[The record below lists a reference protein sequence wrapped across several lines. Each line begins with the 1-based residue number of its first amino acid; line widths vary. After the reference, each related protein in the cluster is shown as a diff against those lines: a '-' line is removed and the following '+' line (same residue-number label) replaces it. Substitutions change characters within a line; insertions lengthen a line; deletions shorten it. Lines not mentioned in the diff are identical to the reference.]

1 MDPIDLTP
9 MQRDAL
15 REIGNIGAGH
25 AATALSQLVGK
36 PISLTNPTLQIVG
49 LAEVPRALGG
59 PEQLVGAVYSRLLG
73 DLAGGILF
81 MATRDSSLAL
91 VDLMHGWPVGTS
103 KTFGR
108 DEEALLTHVVSVL
121 SSAYLAAIARMA
133 DLSVLPGTPA
143 FVLDMAGAI
152 LEAVTA
158 ELGMQV
164 EHAVVVRTTFMD
176 EETSVDA
183 ALFFLPDP
191 GSLQVILTRVGVI

>member
-1 MDPIDLTP
+1 MDPNDLTP
-9 MQRDAL
+9 MQLDAL

-36 PISLTNPTLQIVG
+36 PISLTNPTLEIVG

-91 VDLMHGWPVGTS
+91 VDLLHGWSVGTS

-158 ELGMQV
+158 ELGMTV